1 MFTVDIPS
9 LQDVVK
15 DLKKQVERLSSNSSN
30 STKFEHVTVSGV
42 SIPFIIAVIIIEVV
56 VIIEVI
62 INTFI
67 AMCFSIRI
75 GS

>member
-1 MFTVDIPS
+1 M
-9 LQDVVK
+9 
-15 DLKKQVERLSSNSSN
+15 ERLSSYSSN
-30 STKFEHVTVSGV
+30 SLTRFEHVTVSGV